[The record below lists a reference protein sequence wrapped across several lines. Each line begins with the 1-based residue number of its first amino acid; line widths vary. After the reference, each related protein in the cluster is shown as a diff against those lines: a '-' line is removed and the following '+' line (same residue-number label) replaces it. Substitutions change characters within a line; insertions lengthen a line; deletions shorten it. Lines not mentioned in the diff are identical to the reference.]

1 MLLAFNPKPGLAGSQ
16 PCSRKGKVSGLF
28 QTAFAEPDQQGL
40 IRRKAMHTL
49 HVITVSLT
57 TDMLLCQVR
66 PAMED
71 GEEVVRAEGE
81 KETGEEGKRQH
92 QGLSFK
98 VKFLQVRTQ
107 ES

>member
-1 MLLAFNPKPGLAGSQ
+1 M
-16 PCSRKGKVSGLF
+16 
-28 QTAFAEPDQQGL
+28 
-40 IRRKAMHTL
+40 
-49 HVITVSLT
+49 VSLT

-71 GEEVVRAEGE
+71 GDEEVRAEGE
-81 KETGEEGKRQH
+81 KETGEKGKRHH
-92 QGLSFK
+92 QGLSFE